1 MATRTVDTL
10 SLDGIAG
17 GFFIQP
23 DSIRFEV
30 AEARPKTRLF
40 AFFDGVSVAAAI
52 TPEGGIRGG
61 NVVTDAQGTATGI
74 FNIEAFTYNT
84 GRKILKFQDSPV
96 FTSDTIIG
104 STVSSAEADFMSTR
118 VQRTL
123 QDTITV
129 VTDVFQTNVVDVQNF
144 VNIDQLNIIENNV
157 IGTLN
162 IPVVA
167 ELAVP
172 VVAALGDPL
181 AQSFFTY
188 GVKGGC
194 AITKIDIYFATKDEE
209 LPVILELRELTNGY
223 PGPKLIDRLSWVSLE
238 PSQVLL
244 SDDSSLATP
253 FEFFPAVV
261 LEENKE
267 YCFVLKTNCDTYN
280 VWTSVLGELSVETG
294 LKVFEQPFIGSMY
307 KSENNITWV
316 TDPTED
322 IKFTMYK
329 AEYDTVNPATVIM
342 RANSRPVLLNGTRFR
357 VTAGST
363 LVRLNCGYKHGLRNN
378 DFLNLFSPTGL
389 FRGIPSASLNGDF
402 AVTVINEY
410 VVTFISPTAATST
423 GTLATPGLV
432 NAIQVDSGGTNYISP
447 VISFASSTGT
457 GASATAVVTAG
468 VITQINITNSG
479 TGYLSAPTISVTDS
493 TGIGALLFVISEA
506 LFTIS
511 TNRITN
517 DYRVISSFA
526 ESPNTSITTNISTT
540 SSEYSILDD
549 VNYTQGTFYSPKIP
563 SILVSATNAN
573 TYLSNQTPLSVN
585 VNLSTSNKNTSPI
598 FALTERPR
606 LATSAFIINNQTP
619 IETLTATEGY
629 GTVTGLVSGKLNIT
643 NPGAGYLTATVTIS
657 APDVS
662 FGIQATA
669 TATITAGSITDITI
683 DNPGIGYVTLPTV
696 TITGTGTITVIAA
709 SSANLTPFNTE
720 VLPGH
725 GTAESRYFT
734 QQINLETVSTG
745 VQIICAAY
753 SELESN
759 FDFYIRTSLSSE
771 ETSHAGLNWMMLKCD
786 VERNLSTFDGEYLDY
801 TFFAN
806 NIKPFDVYD
815 LKIVMRST
823 NRVKV
828 PRIKNYRTII
838 LAT

>member
-1 MATRTVDTL
+1 MATRIVDTV

-17 GFFIQP
+17 GFFIQE
-23 DSIRFEV
+23 DSILFEV
-30 AEARPKTRLF
+30 SDARPRCRLF
-40 AFFDGVSVAAAI
+40 PFFDGVNVSAAI
-52 TPEGGIRGG
+52 TPTDGVRGG
-61 NVVTDAQGTATGI
+61 NIVTDAQGKATGI
-74 FNIEAFTYNT
+74 FHIDAFTYNT
-84 GRKILKFQDSPV
+84 GRKLLKLQDSPV
-96 FTSDTIIG
+96 FTSDTLIG
-104 STVSSAEADFMSTR
+104 STVSSAEAEFISTR
-118 VQRTL
+118 IQRTT
-123 QDTITV
+123 QDTITI

-144 VNIDQLNIIENNV
+144 VGVDQVNITENNV
-157 IGTLN
+157 VGG
-162 IPVVA
+162 
-167 ELAVP
+167 
-172 VVAALGDPL
+172 LGDPL

-223 PGPKLIDRLSWVSLE
+223 PGPKLVDRLSWVSLE
-238 PSQVLL
+238 PSQVNVS
-244 SDDSSLATP
+244 SDSTLATQ
-253 FEFFPAVV
+253 FEFYPAVV
-261 LEENKE
+261 LQENKE
-267 YCFVLKTNCDTYN
+267 YCFVLKTNCESYN

-329 AEYDTVNPATVIM
+329 AEYDVVNPATIVLK
-342 RANSRPVLLNGTRFR
+342 ASARPMLMNGGRFR

-363 LVRLNCGYKHGLRNN
+363 LVRFNCSYKHGLRNN
-378 DFLNLFSPTGL
+378 DFLNLYAPAGL
-389 FRGIPSASLNGDF
+389 FRGIPSSALNGDF

-410 VVTFISPTAATST
+410 VITFTTSIAANST
-423 GTLATPGLV
+423 GTLATPGFV
-432 NAIQVDSGGTNYISP
+432 NEIQVDAGGTNYINP
-447 VISFASSTGT
+447 VISFTSSSGS
-457 GASATAVVTAG
+457 GAAASAVLTNG
-468 VITQINITNSG
+468 VITSINITNSG
-479 TGYLSAPTISVTDS
+479 LGYLSAPTVSVTDA
-493 TGIGALLFVISEA
+493 TGVGAVLFVISES
-506 LFTIS
+506 LFTVS
-511 TNRITN
+511 TNRLTN
-517 DYRVISSFA
+517 EYRVLTA
-526 ESPNTSITTNISTT
+526 TGQSPNTAITTNISTT
-540 SSEYSILDD
+540 SSEYSILDE
-549 VNYTQGTFYSPKIP
+549 VNYAPGTLYSPKVP
-563 SILVSATNAN
+563 SILVSPTNATN
-573 TYLSNQTPLSVN
+573 YLTGQTPLLVN
-585 VNLSTSNKNTSPI
+585 INLSTANKNTSPI
-598 FALTERPR
+598 FVLAEKPR
-606 LATSAFIINNQTP
+606 LATAAFIINNQTP
-619 IETLTATEGY
+619 LETLTATDGY

-657 APDVS
+657 APDIS

-669 TATITAGSITDITI
+669 TAIITNGSITDLTVT
-683 DNPGIGYVTLPTV
+683 NAGLGYVTIPTV
-696 TITGTGTITVIAA
+696 SITGTGTITVNAA
-709 SSANLTPFNTE
+709 ASANLTPFNTE

-734 QQINLETVSTG
+734 KQINLDTVSIG

-753 SELESN
+753 SEFESN

-806 NIKPFDVYD
+806 DIKPFDVYD